1 MDEQEKKPN
10 VAVEIIGG
18 FLWFVLGCS
27 VLAYLLFYVFDPFFM
42 WAWAFGCVIALIV
55 GLVMVI
61 GYGLIGLATMTKRRK
76 G

>member
-1 MDEQEKKPN
+1 
-10 VAVEIIGG
+10 
-18 FLWFVLGCS
+18 
-27 VLAYLLFYVFDPFFM
+27 
-42 WAWAFGCVIALIV
+42 VIALIV